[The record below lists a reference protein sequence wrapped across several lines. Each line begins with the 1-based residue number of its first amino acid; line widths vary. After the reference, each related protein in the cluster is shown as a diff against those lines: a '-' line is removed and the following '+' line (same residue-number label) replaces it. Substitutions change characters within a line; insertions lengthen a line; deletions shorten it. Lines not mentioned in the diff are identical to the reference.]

1 MKSADLRLLL
11 TQRSSRRLF
20 FVSVFGAAL
29 SIFLVITHA
38 LVIARIVVGLVDS
51 KPGVLR
57 DIYFLAAIWVTR
69 TLFTS
74 TFEFWCSRQ
83 AVRIKREIRQ
93 SITSQIDLIPGQSPG
108 SLSQTLIKALNALDI
123 YYGRFIPQVISAS
136 VTPFV
141 IIAVIWFFDH
151 LSAYIALATIPLIPL
166 FGALIGKY
174 TADAVAAKWQT
185 LGTLSGYFEDSL
197 RGFVTL
203 RLFGRTHTQHDRIK
217 EMGDRYTAE
226 TMKVLRIS
234 FLSSFAL
241 ELAATLSVALIAVTI
256 GVRLVDSGISFLSA
270 LTVLL
275 LAPEVYFPLRNAAAL
290 FHASADGAD
299 ALEAISRMK
308 NSIKPQVK
316 NSDKN
321 FSAIAGISWSASTL
335 EISSTKSAQI
345 EQGSLLAGGI
355 LFIQGASGSG
365 KTTFALSLLAQRFE
379 IPIVVLTDLHAYTL
393 EGGDQ
398 KDWLKEIGWI
408 SQNPQFA
415 PGTIKEQ
422 FRNLNQEM
430 SESEIVIALESC
442 GLAISDLN
450 RGLETVIGGFGEKA
464 DQVSGGQLRKIA
476 LARALA
482 TYPQLLIADEPT
494 ADCDDLSAQIVMER
508 LRIAARE
515 GALVIVISHD
525 ASLLRDGDKT
535 VLVKEV
541 MSVEHA

>member
-1 MKSADLRLLL
+1 MRSAELRLLL

-20 FVSVFGAAL
+20 FVSIFGAVI
-29 SIFLVITHA
+29 SIFLVIAHA

-51 KPGVLR
+51 QPGVLR
-57 DIYFLAAIWVTR
+57 NIYLLAAIWITR

-93 SITSQIDLIPGQSPG
+93 SITSEIDLIPGLSPG

-136 VTPFV
+136 ATPFV

-151 LSAYIALATIPLIPL
+151 VSAYIALVTIPLIPL

-174 TADAVAAKWQT
+174 TSDAVAAKWQT

-203 RLFGRTHTQHDRIK
+203 RLFGRTSSQHGRIK
-217 EMGDRYTAE
+217 EMGDRYTSE

-256 GVRLVDSGISFLSA
+256 GVRLVDSGVSFLSA

-299 ALEAISRMK
+299 ALEAIARMK
-308 NSIKPQVK
+308 NSIEPQVEHL
-316 NSDKN
+316 DKN
-321 FSAIAGISWSASTL
+321 FSAIANLSWGASTM
-335 EISSTKSAQI
+335 EISSAKSAYI
-345 EQGSLLAGGI
+345 DQGALSSGEI
-355 LFIQGASGSG
+355 LFIQGISGSG
-365 KTTFALSLLAQRFE
+365 KTTFALSLLAQRFD
-379 IPIVVLTDLHAYTL
+379 IPIVVLTDLHAYRL
-393 EGGDQ
+393 ERGDQ
-398 KDWLKEIGWI
+398 SAWLKEVGWV
-408 SQNPQFA
+408 SQNPHFA
-415 PGTIKEQ
+415 PGTIREQ
-422 FRNLNQEM
+422 FLSHNPGM
-430 SESEIVIALESC
+430 SDDEIVNSLESC
-442 GLAISDLN
+442 GLFLAHLN

-482 TYPQLLIADEPT
+482 AQPQVVIADEPT
-494 ADCDDLSAQIVMER
+494 ADCDELSTQIVMKK
-508 LRIAARE
+508 LRDAARE

-525 ASLLRDGDKT
+525 VSLLQDGDKT
-535 VLVKEV
+535 VHVREM
-541 MSVEHA
+541 MSAEHA

>member
-1 MKSADLRLLL
+1 MRFADLRLLL
-11 TQRSSRRLF
+11 TRSSSRRLF

-57 DIYFLAAIWVTR
+57 DIYFLAAIWATR

-136 VTPFV
+136 ATPFV

-174 TADAVAAKWQT
+174 TSDAVAAKWQT

-203 RLFGRTHTQHDRIK
+203 RLFGRTRTQHDRIK

-308 NSIKPQVK
+308 NSIEPQVK

-321 FSAIAGISWSASTL
+321 FSAIEGISWSASTL

-393 EGGDQ
+393 ERGDQ
-398 KDWLKEIGWI
+398 KDWLKEIGWV

-508 LRIAARE
+508 LRIASRE

-525 ASLLRDGDKT
+525 ASIRRDGDKT

>member
-1 MKSADLRLLL
+1 MRFADLRLLL
-11 TQRSSRRLF
+11 TRSSSRRLF

-57 DIYFLAAIWVTR
+57 DIYFLAAIWATR

-136 VTPFV
+136 ATPFV

-174 TADAVAAKWQT
+174 TSDAVAAKWQT

-203 RLFGRTHTQHDRIK
+203 RLFGRTRTQHDRIK

-308 NSIKPQVK
+308 NSIEPQVK

-321 FSAIAGISWSASTL
+321 FSAVAGISWSASTL

-393 EGGDQ
+393 ERGDQ
-398 KDWLKEIGWI
+398 KDWLKEIGWV

>member
-1 MKSADLRLLL
+1 MRSADLRLLL
-11 TQRSSRRLF
+11 TRSSSRRLF

-57 DIYFLAAIWVTR
+57 DFYFLATIWVTR

-93 SITSQIDLIPGQSPG
+93 SITSQIDLIPGLSPG

-136 VTPFV
+136 ATPFV
-141 IIAVIWFFDH
+141 IITVIWFFDH

-174 TADAVAAKWQT
+174 TSDAVAAKWQT

-203 RLFGRTHTQHDRIK
+203 RLFGRTQTQHGRIK
-217 EMGDRYTAE
+217 EMGDRYTSE

-299 ALEAISRMK
+299 ALAAIGRMK
-308 NSIKPQVK
+308 NSIEPQVEQ
-316 NSDKN
+316 SMRD
-321 FSAIAGISWSASTL
+321 FSAITSIHWRASTL
-335 EISSTKSAQI
+335 QITSTKSAQI
-345 EQGSLLAGGI
+345 EQGSLVAGEI
-355 LFIQGASGSG
+355 LFIQGISGSG
-365 KTTFALSLLAQRFE
+365 KTTFAQSLLAQRFD
-379 IPIVVLTDLHAYTL
+379 IPISVSTDADNFIL
-393 EGGDQ
+393 EREDQ
-398 KDWLKEIGWI
+398 KSWLREIGWV

-415 PGTIKEQ
+415 PGTIREQ
-422 FRNLNQEM
+422 FLHLTQVM
-430 SESEIVIALESC
+430 SESEIVSALETC
-442 GLAISDLN
+442 GLSISDLN
-450 RGLETVIGGFGEKA
+450 QGLETIVGGFGEKA

-482 TYPQLLIADEPT
+482 THPQLIIADEPT
-494 ADCDDLSAQIVMER
+494 ADCDDFSAHTVMER
-508 LRIAARE
+508 LRDAARQ
-515 GALVIVISHD
+515 GAMVIVISHD
-525 ASLLRDGDKT
+525 LSLLRDGDKT
-535 VLVKEV
+535 VHVREL
-541 MSVEHA
+541 MSVEYA

>member
-20 FVSVFGAAL
+20 FVSVFGAAI

-51 KPGVLR
+51 QPGVLR
-57 DIYFLAAIWVTR
+57 NIYLLAAIWITR

-93 SITSQIDLIPGQSPG
+93 SITSEIELIPGLSPG

-136 VTPFV
+136 ATPFV
-141 IIAVIWFFDH
+141 IITVIWFFDH

-174 TADAVAAKWQT
+174 TSDAVAAKWQT

-203 RLFGRTHTQHDRIK
+203 RLFGRTSSQHGRIK
-217 EMGDRYTAE
+217 EMGDRYTSE

-308 NSIKPQVK
+308 NSIEPQVEK
-316 NSDKN
+316 SDKN
-321 FSAIAGISWSASTL
+321 FSAITSISWNASIL
-335 EISSTKSAQI
+335 EISATKSAQI
-345 EQGSLLAGGI
+345 EQGSLLAGEI

-379 IPIVVLTDLHAYTL
+379 IPIVVLTDLHAYRL
-393 EGGDQ
+393 ERGDQ
-398 KDWLKEIGWI
+398 KDWLKAIGWV
-408 SQNPQFA
+408 SQDPHFA
-415 PGTIKEQ
+415 PGTIREQ
-422 FRNLNQEM
+422 FVSHREEISDNQ
-430 SESEIVIALESC
+430 IVFTLESC

-476 LARALA
+476 LARALV
-482 TYPQLLIADEPT
+482 THPQVVIADEPT

-508 LRIAARE
+508 LRVVARE

-525 ASLLRDGDKT
+525 TSLLRDGDKT
-535 VLVKEV
+535 VHVKELV
-541 MSVEHA
+541 SVEHA

>member
-1 MKSADLRLLL
+1 MRFADLRLLL
-11 TQRSSRRLF
+11 TRSSSRRLF

-57 DIYFLAAIWVTR
+57 DIYFLAAIWATR

-136 VTPFV
+136 ATPFV

-174 TADAVAAKWQT
+174 TSDAVAAKWQT

-203 RLFGRTHTQHDRIK
+203 RLFGRTRTQHDRIK

-308 NSIKPQVK
+308 NSIEPQVK

-321 FSAIAGISWSASTL
+321 FSAVAGISWSASTL

-355 LFIQGASGSG
+355 LFIQGASGGG

-393 EGGDQ
+393 ERGDQ
-398 KDWLKEIGWI
+398 KDWLKEIGWV

-508 LRIAARE
+508 LRIASRE

-525 ASLLRDGDKT
+525 ASIRRDGDKT

>member
-20 FVSVFGAAL
+20 FVSVFGAAISL
-29 SIFLVITHA
+29 LLVIAHA

-51 KPGVLR
+51 QPGVLR
-57 DIYFLAAIWVTR
+57 NIYLLAAIWITR

-93 SITSQIDLIPGQSPG
+93 SITSQIEELSGDSSG

-151 LSAYIALATIPLIPL
+151 LSAYIALVTIPLIPL

-174 TADAVAAKWQT
+174 TSDAVAAKWQT

-203 RLFGRTHTQHDRIK
+203 RLFGRTQSQHQRIR
-217 EMGDRYTAE
+217 EMGDRYTSE

-256 GVRLVDSGISFLSA
+256 GVRLVDSGVSFLSA

-299 ALEAISRMK
+299 ALEAIARMK
-308 NSIKPQVK
+308 NSIEPQVEQL
-316 NSDKN
+316 DKN
-321 FSAIAGISWSASTL
+321 FSAIANVSWSASTL
-335 EISSTKSAQI
+335 EISSSKSAEI
-345 EQGSLLAGGI
+345 EQGVLSPGEI
-355 LFIQGASGSG
+355 LFIQGISGSG
-365 KTTFALSLLAQRFE
+365 KTTFAHSLLAQRFD
-379 IPIVVLTDLHAYTL
+379 IPIVVLTDLHSYRL
-393 EGGDQ
+393 ERGDQ
-398 KDWLKEIGWI
+398 VAWLKEIGWV

-415 PGTIKEQ
+415 PGTIREQ
-422 FRNLNQEM
+422 FISHNSGM
-430 SESEIVIALESC
+430 SDDEIVRSLESC
-442 GLAISDLN
+442 GLFISNLN

-476 LARALA
+476 LARALVNR
-482 TYPQLLIADEPT
+482 PQIVIADEPT

-508 LRIAARE
+508 LRESAE
-515 GALVIVISHD
+515 QGALVIVISHD
-525 ASLLRDGDKT
+525 LSLLQDGDKT
-535 VLVKEV
+535 VHVREIARVK
-541 MSVEHA
+541 HA

>member
-20 FVSVFGAAL
+20 FVSVFGAAI

-51 KPGVLR
+51 QPGVLR
-57 DIYFLAAIWVTR
+57 NIYLLAAIWITR

-93 SITSQIDLIPGQSPG
+93 SITSEIELIPGLSPG

-136 VTPFV
+136 ATPFV
-141 IIAVIWFFDH
+141 IITVIWFFDH

-174 TADAVAAKWQT
+174 TSDAVAAKWQT

-203 RLFGRTHTQHDRIK
+203 RLFGRTSSQHGRIK
-217 EMGDRYTAE
+217 EMGDRYTSE

-308 NSIKPQVK
+308 NSIEPEVEQ
-316 NSDKN
+316 SDKN
-321 FSAIAGISWSASTL
+321 FSAITSISWNASIL
-335 EISSTKSAQI
+335 EISATKSAQI
-345 EQGSLLAGGI
+345 EQGSLLAGEI

-379 IPIVVLTDLHAYTL
+379 IPIVVLTDLHAYRL
-393 EGGDQ
+393 ERGDQ
-398 KDWLKEIGWI
+398 KDWLKAIGWV
-408 SQNPQFA
+408 SQDPHFA
-415 PGTIKEQ
+415 PGTIREQ
-422 FRNLNQEM
+422 FVSHREEISDNQ
-430 SESEIVIALESC
+430 IVFTLESC

-476 LARALA
+476 LARALV
-482 TYPQLLIADEPT
+482 THPQVVIADEPT

-508 LRIAARE
+508 LRVAARE

-525 ASLLRDGDKT
+525 TSLLRDGDKT
-535 VLVKEV
+535 VHVKELV
-541 MSVEHA
+541 SVKHA

>member
-20 FVSVFGAAL
+20 FVSVFGAAISL
-29 SIFLVITHA
+29 LLVIAHA
-38 LVIARIVVGLVDS
+38 LVIARIVVGLVDLQ
-51 KPGVLR
+51 PGVLR
-57 DIYFLAAIWVTR
+57 SIYFLAAIWITR

-93 SITSQIDLIPGQSPG
+93 SITSEIELIPGLSPG
-108 SLSQTLIKALNALDI
+108 LLSQTLIKALNALDI

-151 LSAYIALATIPLIPL
+151 LSAYIALVTVPLIPL

-174 TADAVAAKWQT
+174 TSDAVAAKWQT

-203 RLFGRTHTQHDRIK
+203 RLFGRTSSQHGRIK
-217 EMGDRYTAE
+217 EMGDRYTSE

-299 ALEAISRMK
+299 ALEEISRMK
-308 NSIKPQVK
+308 NSMEPQVEQ
-316 NSDKN
+316 SDKN
-321 FSAIAGISWSASTL
+321 FSAITSISWNASIL
-335 EISSTKSAQI
+335 EISATKSAQI
-345 EQGSLLAGGI
+345 EQGSLLAGEI

-379 IPIVVLTDLHAYTL
+379 IPIVVLTDLHAYRL
-393 EGGDQ
+393 ERGDQ
-398 KDWLKEIGWI
+398 KDWLKAIGWV
-408 SQNPQFA
+408 SQDPHFA
-415 PGTIKEQ
+415 PGTIREQ
-422 FRNLNQEM
+422 FVSHREEISDNQ
-430 SESEIVIALESC
+430 IVFTLESC

-476 LARALA
+476 LARALV
-482 TYPQLLIADEPT
+482 THPQVVIADEPT

-508 LRIAARE
+508 LRVAARE

-535 VLVKEV
+535 VHVKELV
-541 MSVEHA
+541 SVKHA

>member
-1 MKSADLRLLL
+1 MRSAELRLLL

-20 FVSVFGAAL
+20 FVSIFGAAI
-29 SIFLVITHA
+29 SIFLVIAHA

-51 KPGVLR
+51 QPGVLR
-57 DIYFLAAIWVTR
+57 NIYLLAAIWITR

-93 SITSQIDLIPGQSPG
+93 SITSEIDLIQGLSPG
-108 SLSQTLIKALNALDI
+108 SLAQTLIKALNALDI

-136 VTPFV
+136 ATPFV

-151 LSAYIALATIPLIPL
+151 VSAYIALVTIPLIPL

-174 TADAVAAKWQT
+174 TSDAVAAKWQT

-203 RLFGRTHTQHDRIK
+203 RLFGRTSSQHGRIK
-217 EMGDRYTAE
+217 EMGDRYTSE

-299 ALEAISRMK
+299 ALEEISRMK
-308 NSIKPQVK
+308 NSIEPQVEK
-316 NSDKN
+316 SDKN
-321 FSAIAGISWSASTL
+321 FSAITSISWNASIL
-335 EISSTKSAQI
+335 EISATKSAQI
-345 EQGSLLAGGI
+345 EQGSLLVGEI

-379 IPIVVLTDLHAYTL
+379 IPIVVLTDLHAYRL
-393 EGGDQ
+393 ERGDQ
-398 KDWLKEIGWI
+398 KDWLKAIGWV
-408 SQNPQFA
+408 SQDPHFA
-415 PGTIKEQ
+415 PGTIREQ
-422 FRNLNQEM
+422 FVSHREEISDNQ
-430 SESEIVIALESC
+430 IVFTLESC

-476 LARALA
+476 LARALV
-482 TYPQLLIADEPT
+482 THPQVVIADEPT

-508 LRIAARE
+508 LRVAARE

-525 ASLLRDGDKT
+525 TSLLRDGDKT
-535 VLVKEV
+535 VHVKELV
-541 MSVEHA
+541 SVEHA

>member
-1 MKSADLRLLL
+1 MRSAELRLLL
-11 TQRSSRRLF
+11 TQRSSRSLF
-20 FVSVFGAAL
+20 FVSIFGAAI
-29 SIFLVITHA
+29 SIFLVIAHA

-51 KPGVLR
+51 QPGVLR
-57 DIYFLAAIWVTR
+57 NIYLLAAIWITR

-93 SITSQIDLIPGQSPG
+93 SITSEIELIPGLSPG
-108 SLSQTLIKALNALDI
+108 LLSQTLIKALNALDI

-136 VTPFV
+136 ATPFV

-151 LSAYIALATIPLIPL
+151 LSAYIALVTIPLIPL

-174 TADAVAAKWQT
+174 TSDAVAAKWQT

-203 RLFGRTHTQHDRIK
+203 RLFGRTSSQHGRIK
-217 EMGDRYTAE
+217 EMGDRYTSE

-299 ALEAISRMK
+299 ALEAITRMK
-308 NSIKPQVK
+308 NSIEPQVEQ
-316 NSDKN
+316 SDKN
-321 FSAIAGISWSASTL
+321 FSAITSISWNASIL
-335 EISSTKSAQI
+335 EISATKSAQI
-345 EQGSLLAGGI
+345 EQGSLLAGEI

-379 IPIVVLTDLHAYTL
+379 IPIVVLTDLHAYRL
-393 EGGDQ
+393 ERGDQ
-398 KDWLKEIGWI
+398 KDWLKAIGWV
-408 SQNPQFA
+408 SQDPHFA
-415 PGTIKEQ
+415 PGTIREQ
-422 FRNLNQEM
+422 FVSHREEISDNQ
-430 SESEIVIALESC
+430 IVFTLEAC

-450 RGLETVIGGFGEKA
+450 RGLETVIGGFGEKS

-476 LARALA
+476 LARALV
-482 TYPQLLIADEPT
+482 THPQVVIADEPT

-508 LRIAARE
+508 LRVAARE

-525 ASLLRDGDKT
+525 TSLLRDGDKT
-535 VLVKEV
+535 VHVKELV
-541 MSVEHA
+541 SVEHA

>member
-1 MKSADLRLLL
+1 MRSADLRLLL
-11 TQRSSRRLF
+11 TRSSSRRLF

-83 AVRIKREIRQ
+83 AVRIKREIRE
-93 SITSQIDLIPGQSPG
+93 SITSQIDLIPGLSPG

-123 YYGRFIPQVISAS
+123 YYGRFIPQVVSAS
-136 VTPFV
+136 ATPFI

-174 TADAVAAKWQT
+174 TSDAVAAKWQT

-241 ELAATLSVALIAVTI
+241 ELAATLSVALIAVMI

-308 NSIKPQVK
+308 NSIEPQVK

-321 FSAIAGISWSASTL
+321 FSAIKSISWSASTL

-379 IPIVVLTDLHAYTL
+379 IPIVVLTDLHAYKL
-393 EGGDQ
+393 ERGDQ
-398 KDWLKEIGWI
+398 KDWFKEIGWV

-442 GLAISDLN
+442 GLSTSDLN
-450 RGLETVIGGFGEKA
+450 QGLETVIGGFGEKA

-476 LARALA
+476 LARALI
-482 TYPQLLIADEPT
+482 THPQLVIADEPT

-508 LRIAARE
+508 LRIAAGE

-535 VLVKEV
+535 VLVKEL

>member
-1 MKSADLRLLL
+1 MRSADLRLLL
-11 TQRSSRRLF
+11 THSSSRRLF

-57 DIYFLAAIWVTR
+57 DIYFLAAIWITR

-74 TFEFWCSRQ
+74 AFEFWCSRQ

-93 SITSQIDLIPGQSPG
+93 SITSQIDLIPRLSPG

-136 VTPFV
+136 ATPFV

-174 TADAVAAKWQT
+174 TSDAVAAKWQT

-203 RLFGRTHTQHDRIK
+203 RLFGRTQTQHDRIK
-217 EMGDRYTAE
+217 EMGDRYTSE

-308 NSIKPQVK
+308 NSIEPQVK

-321 FSAIAGISWSASTL
+321 FSAIASISWSASTL

-345 EQGSLLAGGI
+345 EQGSLFAGGI

-365 KTTFALSLLAQRFE
+365 KTAFALSLLAQRFE
-379 IPIVVLTDLHAYTL
+379 IPIVVLTDLHAYRL
-393 EGGDQ
+393 ERGDQ
-398 KDWLKEIGWI
+398 KDWLKEIGWV
-408 SQNPQFA
+408 SQDPHFA
-415 PGTIKEQ
+415 PGTIREQ
-422 FRNLNQEM
+422 FISHNL
-430 SESEIVIALESC
+430 EISDSQIVFTLESC

-476 LARALA
+476 LARALI
-482 TYPQLLIADEPT
+482 THPQLVIADEPT

-535 VLVKEV
+535 VHVKEV

>member
-20 FVSVFGAAL
+20 FVSVFGAAISL
-29 SIFLVITHA
+29 ILVIAHA

-51 KPGVLR
+51 QPGVLR
-57 DIYFLAAIWVTR
+57 NIYLLAAIWITR

-93 SITSQIDLIPGQSPG
+93 SITSHIEELSGDSSG

-141 IIAVIWFFDH
+141 IIAVIWLFDH
-151 LSAYIALATIPLIPL
+151 VSAYIALVTIPLIPL

-174 TADAVAAKWQT
+174 TSDAVAAKWQT

-203 RLFGRTHTQHDRIK
+203 RLFGRTQSQHQRIR
-217 EMGDRYTAE
+217 EMGDRYTSE

-256 GVRLVDSGISFLSA
+256 GVRLVDSGVSFLSA

-299 ALEAISRMK
+299 ALEAIARMK
-308 NSIKPQVK
+308 NSIEPQVK
-316 NSDKN
+316 QLDKN
-321 FSAIAGISWSASTL
+321 FSAIASVSWSASTL
-335 EISSTKSAQI
+335 EISSSKSAEI
-345 EQGSLLAGGI
+345 KQGVLSPGEI
-355 LFIQGASGSG
+355 LFIQGISGSG
-365 KTTFALSLLAQRFE
+365 KTTFALSLLAQRFD
-379 IPIVVLTDLHAYTL
+379 IPIVVLTDLHSYRL
-393 EGGDQ
+393 ERGDQ
-398 KDWLKEIGWI
+398 VAWLKEIGWV
-408 SQNPQFA
+408 SQNPQFT
-415 PGTIKEQ
+415 PGTIREQ
-422 FRNLNQEM
+422 FLSHNPEM
-430 SESEIVIALESC
+430 SDDEIVSSIESC
-442 GLAISDLN
+442 GLFISNLN
-450 RGLETVIGGFGEKA
+450 HGLETVIGGFGEKS

-476 LARALA
+476 LARALV
-482 TYPQLLIADEPT
+482 TRPQVVIADEPT

-508 LRIAARE
+508 LREAADQ

-525 ASLLRDGDKT
+525 LSLLQDGDKT
-535 VLVKEV
+535 VHVREIAR
-541 MSVEHA
+541 VEHA

>member
-20 FVSVFGAAL
+20 FVSVFGAAI

-51 KPGVLR
+51 QPGVLR
-57 DIYFLAAIWVTR
+57 NIYLLAAIWITR

-93 SITSQIDLIPGQSPG
+93 SITSEIELIPGLSPG

-136 VTPFV
+136 ATPFV
-141 IIAVIWFFDH
+141 IITVIWFFDH

-174 TADAVAAKWQT
+174 TSDAVAAKWQT

-203 RLFGRTHTQHDRIK
+203 RLFGRTSSQHGRIK
-217 EMGDRYTAE
+217 EMGDRYTSE

-308 NSIKPQVK
+308 NSIELQVEQS
-316 NSDKN
+316 NKN
-321 FSAIAGISWSASTL
+321 FSAITSISWNVSIL
-335 EISSTKSAQI
+335 EISPTKSAHI
-345 EQGSLLAGGI
+345 EQGSLLAGEI

-379 IPIVVLTDLHAYTL
+379 IPIVVLTDLHAYRL
-393 EGGDQ
+393 ARGDQ
-398 KDWLKEIGWI
+398 KDWLKEIGWV
-408 SQNPQFA
+408 SQDPHFA
-415 PGTIKEQ
+415 PGTIREQ
-422 FRNLNQEM
+422 FVSHRE
-430 SESEIVIALESC
+430 EISDSQIVFTLESC

-450 RGLETVIGGFGEKA
+450 RGLETVIGGFGEKV

-476 LARALA
+476 LARALI
-482 TYPQLLIADEPT
+482 THPQIVIADEPT
-494 ADCDDLSAQIVMER
+494 ADCDDLSAQIVMEK
-508 LRIAARE
+508 LRVAARE

-535 VLVKEV
+535 VRVREV

>member
-29 SIFLVITHA
+29 SITLVIAHA

-51 KPGVLR
+51 QPGVLR
-57 DIYFLAAIWVTR
+57 NIYLLAAIWITR
-69 TLFTS
+69 TIFTP

-93 SITSQIDLIPGQSPG
+93 SITSEIDLIPGLSPG
-108 SLSQTLIKALNALDI
+108 TLSQTLIKALNALDI

-136 VTPFV
+136 ATPFV

-174 TADAVAAKWQT
+174 TSDAVAAKWQT

-203 RLFGRTHTQHDRIK
+203 RLFGRTSSQHGRIK
-217 EMGDRYTAE
+217 EMGDRYTSE

-308 NSIKPQVK
+308 NSIEPQVEK
-316 NSDKN
+316 SDKN
-321 FSAIAGISWSASTL
+321 FSAITSISWNASTL
-335 EISSTKSAQI
+335 EISPTKSAQI

-379 IPIVVLTDLHAYTL
+379 IPIVVLTDLHAYRL
-393 EGGDQ
+393 ERGDQ
-398 KDWLKEIGWI
+398 NDWLKEIGWV
-408 SQNPQFA
+408 SQDPHFA
-415 PGTIKEQ
+415 PGTIREQ
-422 FRNLNQEM
+422 FVSYHQEI
-430 SESEIVIALESC
+430 SDSQIVITLESC
-442 GLAISDLN
+442 GLAVSDLN

-476 LARALA
+476 LARALI
-482 TYPQLLIADEPT
+482 THPQIVIADEPT
-494 ADCDDLSAQIVMER
+494 ADCDDFSAQIVMER
-508 LRIAARE
+508 LRVAARE

-535 VLVKEV
+535 VRVREV

>member
-20 FVSVFGAAL
+20 FVSVFGAAI

-38 LVIARIVVGLVDS
+38 LVIARVVVGLVDS
-51 KPGVLR
+51 QPGVLR
-57 DIYFLAAIWVTR
+57 NIYLLAAIWITR

-93 SITSQIDLIPGQSPG
+93 SITSEIELIPGLSPG

-136 VTPFV
+136 ATPFV
-141 IIAVIWFFDH
+141 IITVIWFFDH

-174 TADAVAAKWQT
+174 TSDAVAAKWQT

-203 RLFGRTHTQHDRIK
+203 RLFGRTSSQHGRIK
-217 EMGDRYTAE
+217 EMGDRYTSE

-308 NSIKPQVK
+308 NSIELQVEQS
-316 NSDKN
+316 NKN
-321 FSAIAGISWSASTL
+321 FSAITSISWNVSIL
-335 EISSTKSAQI
+335 EISPTKSAHI
-345 EQGSLLAGGI
+345 EQGSLLAGEI

-379 IPIVVLTDLHAYTL
+379 IPIVVLTDLHAYRL
-393 EGGDQ
+393 ARGDQ
-398 KDWLKEIGWI
+398 KDWLKEIGWV
-408 SQNPQFA
+408 SQDPHFA
-415 PGTIKEQ
+415 PGTIREQ
-422 FRNLNQEM
+422 FVSHRE
-430 SESEIVIALESC
+430 EISDSQIVFTLESC

-450 RGLETVIGGFGEKA
+450 RGLETVIGGFGEKV

-476 LARALA
+476 LARALVIH
-482 TYPQLLIADEPT
+482 PQVVIADEPT

-508 LRIAARE
+508 LRVAARE

-535 VLVKEV
+535 VHVKELV
-541 MSVEHA
+541 SVEHA

>member
-20 FVSVFGAAL
+20 FVSVFGAAISL
-29 SIFLVITHA
+29 LLVIAHA

-51 KPGVLR
+51 QPGVLR
-57 DIYFLAAIWVTR
+57 NIYLLAAIWITR

-93 SITSQIDLIPGQSPG
+93 SITSQIEELSGDASG

-151 LSAYIALATIPLIPL
+151 LSAYIALVTIPLIPL

-174 TADAVAAKWQT
+174 TSDAVAAKWQT

-203 RLFGRTHTQHDRIK
+203 RLFGRTQSQHQRIR
-217 EMGDRYTAE
+217 EMGDRYTSE

-256 GVRLVDSGISFLSA
+256 GVRLVDSRVSFLSA

-299 ALEAISRMK
+299 ALEAIARMK
-308 NSIKPQVK
+308 NSIQPQVEQL
-316 NSDKN
+316 DKN
-321 FSAIAGISWSASTL
+321 FSAIANLSWSAATI
-335 EISSTKSAQI
+335 EISTSKSAEI
-345 EQGSLLAGGI
+345 EQGVVSPGEI
-355 LFIQGASGSG
+355 LFIQGISGSG
-365 KTTFALSLLAQRFE
+365 KTTFALSLLAQRFDV
-379 IPIVVLTDLHAYTL
+379 PIVVLTDLHSYRL
-393 EGGDQ
+393 ERGDQ
-398 KDWLKEIGWI
+398 LAWLKEIGWV

-415 PGTIKEQ
+415 PGTIREQ
-422 FRNLNQEM
+422 FLSHNPGM
-430 SESEIVIALESC
+430 SDDEIVSSLESC
-442 GLAISDLN
+442 GLFISNLN
-450 RGLETVIGGFGEKA
+450 RGLETVIGGFGEKS

-482 TYPQLLIADEPT
+482 THPQVVIADEPT

-508 LRIAARE
+508 LRNAADQ

-525 ASLLRDGDKT
+525 VSLLQDGDKT
-535 VLVKEV
+535 VHVREKTR
-541 MSVEHA
+541 VEYA

>member
-1 MKSADLRLLL
+1 MRFADLRLLL
-11 TQRSSRRLF
+11 TRSSSRRLF

-136 VTPFV
+136 ATPFV

-174 TADAVAAKWQT
+174 TSDAVAAKWQT

-203 RLFGRTHTQHDRIK
+203 RLFGRTRTQHDRIK

-308 NSIKPQVK
+308 NSIEPQVK

-321 FSAIAGISWSASTL
+321 FSAIEGISWSASTL

-355 LFIQGASGSG
+355 LFIQGASGGG

-393 EGGDQ
+393 ERGDQ
-398 KDWLKEIGWI
+398 KDWLKEIGWV

-508 LRIAARE
+508 LRIASRE

-525 ASLLRDGDKT
+525 ASIRRDGDKT

>member
-20 FVSVFGAAL
+20 FVSVFGAAISL
-29 SIFLVITHA
+29 LLVIAHA

-51 KPGVLR
+51 QPGVLR
-57 DIYFLAAIWVTR
+57 NIYLLAAIWITR

-93 SITSQIDLIPGQSPG
+93 SITSHIEELSGDSSG

-141 IIAVIWFFDH
+141 MITVMWFFDH
-151 LSAYIALATIPLIPL
+151 LSAYIALVTIPLIPL

-174 TADAVAAKWQT
+174 TSDAVAAKWQT

-203 RLFGRTHTQHDRIK
+203 RLFGRTQSQHQRIR
-217 EMGDRYTAE
+217 EMGDRYTSE

-256 GVRLVDSGISFLSA
+256 GVRLVDSGVSFISA

-299 ALEAISRMK
+299 ALEAIARMK
-308 NSIKPQVK
+308 NSIEPRVEQL
-316 NSDKN
+316 DKK
-321 FSAIAGISWSASTL
+321 FSAIANLSWSASTL
-335 EISSTKSAQI
+335 EISSSKSADI
-345 EQGSLLAGGI
+345 EQGSLSPGEI
-355 LFIQGASGSG
+355 LFIQGISGSG
-365 KTTFALSLLAQRFE
+365 KTTFALSLLAQRFD
-379 IPIVVLTDLHAYTL
+379 IPIVVLTNLHAYRL
-393 EGGDQ
+393 ERGDQ
-398 KDWLKEIGWI
+398 SAWLKEVGWV

-415 PGTIKEQ
+415 PGTIREQ
-422 FRNLNQEM
+422 FLSHNPGM
-430 SESEIVIALESC
+430 SDDEIVNSLESC
-442 GLAISDLN
+442 GLFISNLN

-482 TYPQLLIADEPT
+482 THPQVVIADEPT

-508 LRIAARE
+508 LRDAARQ

-525 ASLLRDGDKT
+525 VSLLQDRDKT
-535 VLVKEV
+535 VHVRER
-541 MSVEHA
+541 MRVEHA

>member
-20 FVSVFGAAL
+20 FVSVFGAAI

-51 KPGVLR
+51 QPGVLR
-57 DIYFLAAIWVTR
+57 NIYLLAAIWITR

-93 SITSQIDLIPGQSPG
+93 SITSEIELIPGLSPG
-108 SLSQTLIKALNALDI
+108 LLSQTLIKALNALDI

-151 LSAYIALATIPLIPL
+151 LSAYIALVTVPLIPL

-174 TADAVAAKWQT
+174 TSDAVAAKWQT

-203 RLFGRTHTQHDRIK
+203 RLFGRTSSQHGRIK
-217 EMGDRYTAE
+217 EMGDRYTSE

-299 ALEAISRMK
+299 ALEEISRMK
-308 NSIKPQVK
+308 NSMEPQVEQ
-316 NSDKN
+316 SDKN
-321 FSAIAGISWSASTL
+321 FSAITGISWNASIL
-335 EISSTKSAQI
+335 EISATKSAQI
-345 EQGSLLAGGI
+345 EQGSLLAGEI

-379 IPIVVLTDLHAYTL
+379 IPIVVLTDLHAYRL
-393 EGGDQ
+393 ERGDQ
-398 KDWLKEIGWI
+398 KDWLKAIGWV
-408 SQNPQFA
+408 SQDPHFA
-415 PGTIKEQ
+415 PGTIREQ
-422 FRNLNQEM
+422 FVSHREEISDNQ
-430 SESEIVIALESC
+430 IVFTLESC

-476 LARALA
+476 LARALV
-482 TYPQLLIADEPT
+482 THPQVVIADEPT

-508 LRIAARE
+508 LRVAARE

-525 ASLLRDGDKT
+525 TSLLRDGDKT
-535 VLVKEV
+535 VHVKELV
-541 MSVEHA
+541 SVEHA

>member
-20 FVSVFGAAL
+20 FVSVFGAAI

-51 KPGVLR
+51 QPGVLR
-57 DIYFLAAIWVTR
+57 NIYLLAAIWITR

-93 SITSQIDLIPGQSPG
+93 SITSEIELIPGLSPG

-136 VTPFV
+136 ATPFV
-141 IIAVIWFFDH
+141 IITVIWFFDH

-174 TADAVAAKWQT
+174 TSDAVAAKWQT

-203 RLFGRTHTQHDRIK
+203 RLFGRTSSQHGRIK
-217 EMGDRYTAE
+217 EMGDRYTSE

-308 NSIKPQVK
+308 NSIELQVEQS
-316 NSDKN
+316 NKN
-321 FSAIAGISWSASTL
+321 FSAITSISWNVSIL
-335 EISSTKSAQI
+335 EISPTKSAHI
-345 EQGSLLAGGI
+345 EQGSLLAGEI

-379 IPIVVLTDLHAYTL
+379 IPIVVLTDLHAYRL
-393 EGGDQ
+393 ARGDQ
-398 KDWLKEIGWI
+398 KDWLKEIGWV
-408 SQNPQFA
+408 SQDPHFA
-415 PGTIKEQ
+415 PGTIREQ
-422 FRNLNQEM
+422 FVSHRE
-430 SESEIVIALESC
+430 EISDSQIVFTLESC

-450 RGLETVIGGFGEKA
+450 RGLETVIGGFGEKV

-476 LARALA
+476 LARALI
-482 TYPQLLIADEPT
+482 THPQLVIADEPT

-508 LRIAARE
+508 LRVAARE

-535 VLVKEV
+535 VHVKELV
-541 MSVEHA
+541 SVEHA

>member
-1 MKSADLRLLL
+1 MRSADLRLLL
-11 TQRSSRRLF
+11 TRSSSRRLF

-136 VTPFV
+136 ATPFV

-174 TADAVAAKWQT
+174 TSDAVAAKWQT

-203 RLFGRTHTQHDRIK
+203 RLFGRTRIQHDRIK

-308 NSIKPQVK
+308 NSIEPQVK

-321 FSAIAGISWSASTL
+321 FSAIEGISWSASTL

-355 LFIQGASGSG
+355 LFIQGASGGG

-393 EGGDQ
+393 ERGDQ
-398 KDWLKEIGWI
+398 KDWLKEIGWV

-508 LRIAARE
+508 LRIASRE

-525 ASLLRDGDKT
+525 ASIRRDGDKT

>member
-20 FVSVFGAAL
+20 FVSVFGAAISL
-29 SIFLVITHA
+29 FLVIAHA

-51 KPGVLR
+51 QPGVLR
-57 DIYFLAAIWVTR
+57 NIYFLAAIWITR

-93 SITSQIDLIPGQSPG
+93 SITSEIDLIPGLSPG
-108 SLSQTLIKALNALDI
+108 SISQSLIKALNALDI

-141 IIAVIWFFDH
+141 IIAVIWLFDH
-151 LSAYIALATIPLIPL
+151 VSAYIALVTIPLIPL

-174 TADAVAAKWQT
+174 TSDAVAAKWQT

-203 RLFGRTHTQHDRIK
+203 RLFGRTSSQHGRIK
-217 EMGDRYTAE
+217 EMGDRYTSE

-256 GVRLVDSGISFLSA
+256 GVRLVDSGVSFLSA

-299 ALEAISRMK
+299 ALAAITRMK
-308 NSIKPQVK
+308 NAIEPRVEQ
-316 NSDKN
+316 SDKN
-321 FSAIAGISWSASTL
+321 FSAIANLSWSASTL
-335 EISSTKSAQI
+335 EISSSKSAEI
-345 EQGSLLAGGI
+345 EQGSLSSGEI
-355 LFIQGASGSG
+355 LFIQGISGSG
-365 KTTFALSLLAQRFE
+365 KSTFALSLLSQRFD
-379 IPIVVLTDLHAYTL
+379 IPIVVLTDLHAYRL
-393 EGGDQ
+393 ERGDQ
-398 KDWLKEIGWI
+398 GAWLKEVGWV
-408 SQNPQFA
+408 SQNPQFV
-415 PGTIKEQ
+415 PGTIREQ
-422 FRNLNQEM
+422 FLSHNPRM
-430 SESEIVIALESC
+430 SDEEIVNSLESS
-442 GLAISDLN
+442 GLFISNLN

-476 LARALA
+476 LARALV
-482 TYPQLLIADEPT
+482 THPQVVIADEPT
-494 ADCDDLSAQIVMER
+494 ADCDDLSAQIVMQR
-508 LRIAARE
+508 LRDAARQ

-525 ASLLRDGDKT
+525 VSLRQDGDKT
-535 VLVKEV
+535 VHVREIAR
-541 MSVEHA
+541 VEHA